1 MCALRP
7 NASMMTST
15 AGAGPSPVGR
25 ARKAG
30 NAPADVGTSII
41 SMRRH
46 IGNLPPPFQWRSGE
60 RRCYGVDGFASGV
73 VQASTI
79 ARISL
84 SWTDRPTAVDSPGGA
99 EYLKPPFC
107 EDMRREK
114 SNYIIQSV
122 SHSLDVL
129 EQFFGEADELG
140 VTELSKR
147 LKLHKNN
154 VFRLLATLESRGY
167 IEQNRATENYRLGI
181 RCLQLGQNYVQHM
194 GLLRQARPIMTDL
207 VRQVRETTYLA
218 VLRRVAVVPV
228 EVIEADRPVR
238 IVSQL
243 GEALPLHC
251 TAAGKAYLA
260 FESEDDVR
268 ALLPDGLPRL
278 TERTIV
284 DRQALVQQLR
294 TVVATGYA
302 VDLGEHLEDV
312 RAVAA
317 PVRDYARA
325 VVGALAV
332 VAPAS
337 RLTPERIEKEVA
349 PRVLKAGRE
358 LSSRPGCD
366 VGRRE
371 AQA

>member
-1 MCALRP
+1 
-7 NASMMTST
+7 
-15 AGAGPSPVGR
+15 
-25 ARKAG
+25 
-30 NAPADVGTSII
+30 
-41 SMRRH
+41 
-46 IGNLPPPFQWRSGE
+46 
-60 RRCYGVDGFASGV
+60 
-73 VQASTI
+73 
-79 ARISL
+79 
-84 SWTDRPTAVDSPGGA
+84 
-99 EYLKPPFC
+99 
-107 EDMRREK
+107 MRREK
-114 SNYIIQSV
+114 SNYVIQSV

-181 RCLQLGQNYVQHM
+181 RCLQLGQSYVQHM
-194 GLLRQARPIMTDL
+194 GLLRQAHPIMADL

-218 VLRRVAVVPV
+218 VLRRTAVVPV

-260 FESEDDVR
+260 FESEDEVR
-268 ALLPDGLPRL
+268 ALLPDALPRL

-284 DRQALVQQLR
+284 DRQALLQQLR
-294 TVVATGYA
+294 TVAASGYA

-325 VVGALAV
+325 VVGVLAV

-349 PRVLKAGRE
+349 PLVLKAGRE
-358 LSSRPGCD
+358 LSSRLGFD
-366 VGRRE
+366 G
-371 AQA
+371 

>member
-1 MCALRP
+1 
-7 NASMMTST
+7 
-15 AGAGPSPVGR
+15 
-25 ARKAG
+25 
-30 NAPADVGTSII
+30 
-41 SMRRH
+41 
-46 IGNLPPPFQWRSGE
+46 
-60 RRCYGVDGFASGV
+60 
-73 VQASTI
+73 
-79 ARISL
+79 
-84 SWTDRPTAVDSPGGA
+84 
-99 EYLKPPFC
+99 
-107 EDMRREK
+107 MRREK
-114 SNYIIQSV
+114 ANYVIQSV
-122 SHSLDVL
+122 SHALDVL
-129 EQFFGEADELG
+129 EQFAGDAEELG

-147 LKLHKNN
+147 LRLHKNN

-167 IEQNRATENYRLGI
+167 IEQNRATENYRLGV
-181 RCLQLGQNYVQHM
+181 RCLQLGQSYVDHM
-194 GLLRQARPIMTDL
+194 GLLRQARPIMAEL

-218 VLRRVAVVPV
+218 VLRRAAVVPV

-251 TAAGKAYLA
+251 TAAGKAHLA
-260 FESEDDVR
+260 FEQEDELR
-268 ALLPDGLPRL
+268 ALVPDGLPRF

-284 DRQALVQQLR
+284 DRQALLQQLR
-294 TVVATGYA
+294 TVAASGYA

-349 PRVLKAGRE
+349 PLVLKAGRE
-358 LSSRPGCD
+358 LSSRLGFD

-371 AQA
+371 AQG